1 MVPGFSAFHRGGVAR
16 RWCACTGSWRRGG
29 RGSWCCRPWSVGT
42 TNHLSTVSASTGRL
56 ARTSATPIS
65 SPAGTAIRIGGRLPP
80 HESRDTSHPGTPAP
94 TADREARTLTRL
106 HVAPPFCARQQP
118 HRPLPDSAQSS
129 SGEPTPGVP
138 SRHERGAGGRAGGNG
153 SGGPADPQAFEVRR
167 SRLRP
172 PSGLVD
178 RLRVHAH
185 RCRKRRSP
193 AADRLRPRLAR
204 QVTRWSAWR
213 AQAWPDRPVRGP
225 SARVPT
231 SGVRVAR

>member
-118 HRPLPDSAQSS
+118 HRPLPDSAQSRS
-129 SGEPTPGVP
+129 PEAEGAVVP
-138 SRHERGAGGRAGGNG
+138 LFA
-153 SGGPADPQAFEVRR
+153 RR
-167 SRLRP
+167 TI
-172 PSGLVD
+172 V
-178 RLRVHAH
+178 
-185 RCRKRRSP
+185 RSP
-193 AADRLRPRLAR
+193 AAGSRAR
-204 QVTRWSAWR
+204 QDAASSDRSMDRSECHRYTTRRSGSAQVR
-213 AQAWPDRPVRGP
+213 RERSGTPHIQRGP
-225 SARVPT
+225 GQRGPPS
-231 SGVRVAR
+231 